1 MRGQL
6 RQAPSLNRTATKT
19 SAPFGAH
26 LSYFGG
32 RVVSNAQVVQ
42 VIYGTGSYIPQ
53 VTSTAS
59 PSMATFYQGVLNS
72 PYVDWLREYNT
83 VGLASP
89 TSNQSIGRGTF
100 ASQVTIIPSP
110 QNNGQVIDDSNIQAE
125 LAAQIQAGNIPAPT
139 QDAQGNNNTYYA
151 IFFPHGKVITI
162 QGATSCQIFC
172 AYHGTIANIPGFGEV
187 YYGVHPDFQ
196 SGSGCE
202 FGCGAATTVF
212 GNYTQVA
219 SHELI
224 ETITDSEIG
233 LATVFGPPLAWYD
246 QNLNQEIG
254 DLCNDQNAQ
263 IVGGDGVTYDVQT
276 EFSNSQNDC
285 ITSVPGLS
293 PLVVTSGGQ
302 ACSTST
308 ATAQVTAVGGPAGF
322 NADVTLSV
330 VSVSPTPP
338 PGGEIAVTFD
348 PNPIPSP
355 SPAGASSTMRF
366 QPSAATPPGTY
377 TFIVQ
382 GTDGEVIATAPTTV
396 EVITALATA
405 PTLLTPADGTDGAS
419 STPTFS
425 WSSAGSTAA
434 YTLEVIPGS
443 GCTGTPVRTYQTGNT
458 SFTVPSTDALGI
470 FQPYSWRVTATNAC
484 TSAGLT
490 SSCFN
495 FITESCVGTEGIV
508 NGGFEDGL
516 GGWSVDQTI
525 PPPVVNGDRP
535 HSGSNAV
542 LLGTVV
548 PGSGEPFGDSAISQI
563 VTVGAGSPTLV
574 FWMWPLST
582 DSVTFDQQYVRVTPI
597 NPPGPMVELMR
608 VADNAQTYE
617 RQELSMAAFA
627 GQTVQITFGVH
638 QDGFGDVTGMF
649 VDDVTVGAAN
659 CGPPDFSLS
668 VTPVGATGTCA
679 GGTLSYTVSVDTV
692 HGPNFTSP
700 VQLSASNL
708 PPGAHATFAQNPI
721 SPGQSTTMT
730 LVTGRPT
737 ARNTYTFQV
746 TGTAVNPPPDTPHS
760 VPIDV
765 AIDENAPT
773 APQAISPRNGDVNLP
788 KRPTLSWTAPLVP
801 DAAAA
806 APIATPQFLWQ
817 LAASTP
823 PKGAGGK
830 GGKMPANISAAGGL
844 SAAGGS
850 SAGSGLLGA
859 SFGAAQYHVQV
870 ARDAAFTQIV
880 VEGDTN
886 NTVFTVPVDLVT
898 GVQYFWR
905 VNGSNLCG
913 TSPYSAAASFLV
925 GACSEGW
932 SSATDA
938 PIPNGL
944 QQSTAIAASNGNLY
958 LIGGGTGF
966 SPDVRIDQVWAY
978 DPATGGWAHKADVP
992 SPGVGSNFG
1001 SAASVAGR
1009 IYVFGGILGP
1019 PGVTVAHR
1027 ALWIYDVAANTWSR
1041 GADLP
1046 TDNFGAAVAAID
1058 GKIYLAYGSGF
1069 FTQTWQYDPATDT
1082 YTRRADAPFVPQTSR
1097 LHGVNLN
1104 GELHAFAGGFGGTS
1118 HVIYNPALDQWR
1130 VGPDMPLGVTDPAVG
1145 VLGGKVLVVG
1155 GLPEAV
1161 TQIFDPSTNSWTQGA
1176 PIIGA
1181 TGGLDNTQGAVLGK
1195 TFHVVGG
1202 LSQDFFPTDAHWQ
1215 LHLCNVGELSS
1226 AAFLPLVVDGNG
1238 SVSSVTNERTA
1249 LLLDNVSGN
1258 PMSATCV
1265 LYTQNGTV
1273 DSSTTF
1279 NVGAN
1284 ETRTVTDII
1293 RTMRGSTTV
1302 QNVAGSMVI
1311 FGSEVFQATAS
1322 LVANDTSDNALE
1334 DGQPLAGST
1343 GGFVPLIQSQTYKT
1357 QTVFSNLSSST
1368 ALVQLIAYPA
1378 AGGDTPAAATLVTL
1392 APHATVNYLDVANQ
1406 LRLPRN
1412 ASGQLSWSANQ
1423 PIGVTARD
1431 RLASKNYSGFQPVRH
1446 AADAL
1451 SHLVVPY
1458 VEDTSTFAT
1467 NLEINNPGTIPANVT
1482 VRFNDGVTA
1491 AVTSR
1496 DLVVQ
1501 VNSAQPIADV
1511 VRWVLRTSAT
1521 ATTGKHGFLV
1531 IDVPQGVVTAQGRI
1545 ITKSNSDP
1553 AVPDQMIPLGSA
1565 FSPLL
1570 VQVSSTTF
1578 SAFSAGLSAAAAA
1591 PDGAGLLV
1599 DAPGPTLVAA
1609 SSKGASSPTAN
1620 SRFAVSNPSDG
1631 PAVVEIDALNAS
1643 GSLATSPL
1651 VVTVPAHGQFF
1662 TENLAASI
1670 VGLPPI
1676 FLRSVTIHA
1685 STPVAIYNH
1694 RRGGA
1699 TGATVPVHGL

>member
-1 MRGQL
+1 MRGWRGCTWVLGLLVLFGGACSETESHETVTPVASALGFGKGLMHGQL
-6 RQAPSLNRTATKT
+6 RQTPSLNRLSTKT

-26 LSYFGG
+26 LNYFGG

-42 VIYGTGSYIPQ
+42 VIYGAGSYIPQ

-83 VGLASP
+83 LGQPSP
-89 TSNQSIGRGTF
+89 GSNQTIGRGSF

-110 QNNGQVIDDSNIQAE
+110 QNNGTVIDDSNIQAE

-151 IFFPHGKVITI
+151 IFFPHGKILTV
-162 QGATSCQIFC
+162 QGVSSCSFFC
-172 AYHGTIANIPGFGEV
+172 AYHGTVANIPGFGEV

-219 SHELI
+219 SHELV
-224 ETITDSEIG
+224 ETITDAEIG
-233 LATVFGPPLAWYD
+233 LATQFAPPLAWYD
-246 QNLNQEIG
+246 QNFNEEIG

-263 IVGGDGVTYDVQT
+263 VVGGDGVTYDVQT

-285 ITSVPGLS
+285 IVSVPGLS

-302 ACSTST
+302 TCSTST
-308 ATAQVTAVGGPAGF
+308 STAQVTALGGPTGF
-322 NADVTLSV
+322 SGDVTLSV
-330 VSVSPTPP
+330 AGVSPAPP
-338 PGGEIAVTFD
+338 PGGELTVTFD

-355 SPAGASSTMRF
+355 SDAGASSTVRI

-377 TFIVQ
+377 TLTVQ
-382 GTDGEVIATAPTTV
+382 GTDGELIATATTTV
-396 EVITALATA
+396 KVIAAPATA
-405 PTLLTPADGTDGAS
+405 PTLMIPADGTDGAS
-419 STPTFS
+419 STPTFN
-425 WSSAGSTAA
+425 WSSVGSDVS
-434 YTLEVIPGS
+434 YTLDVLAGS
-443 GCTGTPVRTYQTGNT
+443 GCNGTPVRTYQTSNT
-458 SFTVPSTDALGI
+458 SFTLPISDALGV
-470 FQPYSWRVTATNAC
+470 FQSYSWRVTATNAC
-484 TSAGLT
+484 SSAGLT

-495 FITESCVGTEGIV
+495 FVTESCAGTEGIV
-508 NGGFEDGL
+508 NGGFEGGL
-516 GGWSVDQTI
+516 AGWSIDSSA
-525 PPPVVNGDRP
+525 PPPVVNGDNP
-535 HSGSNAV
+535 HSGSSAV

-548 PGSGEPFGDSAISQI
+548 PGFEPFGDAAISQI
-563 VTVGAGSPTLV
+563 VTVDPGSPTLV
-574 FWMWPLST
+574 FWMWGFST
-582 DSVTFDQQYVRVTPI
+582 DSVAFDQQYVRVTPI
-597 NPPGPMVELMR
+597 NPPGPTVTLMN
-608 VADNAQTYE
+608 VADRGQTYE
-617 RQELSMAAFA
+617 RQELSLAAFA

-638 QDGFGDVTGMF
+638 QDGAGDVTGMY
-649 VDDVTVGAAN
+649 VDDISVGAAN
-659 CGPPDFSLS
+659 CGPPDFSMQ
-668 VTPVGATGTCA
+668 VTPVSATGVCA
-679 GGTLSYTVSVDTV
+679 GGTLSYTVSVDSV

-700 VQLSASNL
+700 VRLSVSNL
-708 PPGAHATFAQNPI
+708 PPGAQATFAQNPVM
-721 SPGQSTTMT
+721 PGQSTTMT
-730 LVTGRPT
+730 LVTARPT

-746 TGTAVNPPPDTPHS
+746 TGTAVTPPPDTPHV
-760 VPIDV
+760 VPVDVGID
-765 AIDENAPT
+765 DNAPT
-773 APQAISPRNGDVNLP
+773 APQTISPRNGDVNLP

-801 DAAAA
+801 DAARAA
-806 APIATPQFLWQ
+806 ALASPQFLWQ

-823 PKGAGGK
+823 PKGAGTK
-830 GGKMPANISAAGGL
+830 AAMMPANMSAA
-844 SAAGGS
+844 
-850 SAGSGLLGA
+850 SGLLGA
-859 SFGAAQYHVQV
+859 SFGAAQYHVQI
-870 ARDAAFTQIV
+870 ATDANFTHIV
-880 VEGDTN
+880 VEGDSN
-886 NTVFTVPVDLVT
+886 STVFPVPVDLVT
-898 GVQYFWR
+898 GTQYYWR

-913 TSPYSAAASFLV
+913 ASPYSPAASFLI

-932 SSATDA
+932 SSATPA

-944 QQSTAIAASNGNLY
+944 LQSTAIAASNGSLY

-966 SPDVRIDQVWAY
+966 GPDTRIDQVWAY
-978 DPATGGWAHKADVP
+978 DPTTGGWSRKTDVP

-1001 SAASVAGR
+1001 SAAAVAGR

-1019 PGVTVAHR
+1019 PGITVTHR
-1027 ALWIYDVAANTWSR
+1027 ALWIYDVGTDRWSR

-1046 TDNFGAAVAAID
+1046 TDNFGAAVAAIG

-1069 FTQTWQYDPATDT
+1069 LTQTWQYDPAADT
-1082 YTRRADAPFVPQTSR
+1082 YTRRADAPFIPQTSR

-1104 GELHAFAGGFGGTS
+1104 GELHALAGGFGGTS
-1118 HVIYNPALDQWR
+1118 HVIYNPTLDQWR
-1130 VGPDMPLGVTDPAVG
+1130 VGPDIPLGVTDPAVG

-1155 GLPEAV
+1155 GQPQAL
-1161 TQIFDPSTNSWTQGA
+1161 TQIFDPSSNTWTQGA

-1202 LSQDFFPTDAHWQ
+1202 LSQGFAPTDAHWQ
-1215 LHLCNVGELSS
+1215 LHLCNVGDLSS
-1226 AAFLPLVVDGNG
+1226 AAFLPWIVDGNG
-1238 SVSSVTNERTA
+1238 SVSGVTNERTA
-1249 LLLDNVSGN
+1249 LLVDNVSGN

-1265 LYTQNGTV
+1265 LYTANGAI

-1284 ETRTVTDII
+1284 EMRTVTDVI
-1293 RTMRGSTTV
+1293 RTLRGSTTV
-1302 QNVAGSMVI
+1302 QNVAGSLAI

-1343 GGFVPLIQSQTYKT
+1343 DGFIPLIQSQTYKT

-1392 APHATVNYLDVANQ
+1392 APHATVNYADVANQ

-1431 RLASKNYSGFQPVRH
+1431 RLANKNYSGFQPVRH
-1446 AADAL
+1446 AASAA
-1451 SHLVVPY
+1451 SEVVVPY
-1458 VEDTSTFAT
+1458 VEDTATFAT
-1467 NLEINNPGTIPANVT
+1467 NLEINNPGSIPANVT

-1501 VNSAQPIADV
+1501 VNSAQPISDV
-1511 VRWVLRTSAT
+1511 VRWVLGTNGSAP
-1521 ATTGKHGFLV
+1521 TGKHGFIV
-1531 IDVPQGVVTAQGRI
+1531 IDTPQGVTAQGRI
-1545 ITKSNSDP
+1545 ITKANGDP
-1553 AVPDQMIPLGSA
+1553 AVPNQMIALDSA

-1570 VQVSSTTF
+1570 VQVSSTPF
-1578 SAFSAGLSAAAAA
+1578 AALSAASSSSTAA
-1591 PDGAGLLV
+1591 
-1599 DAPGPTLVAA
+1599 
-1609 SSKGASSPTAN
+1609 
-1620 SRFAVSNPSDG
+1620 SRFALSNPSDG
-1631 PAVVEIDALNAS
+1631 SAVVEIDALNAS
-1643 GSLATSPL
+1643 GSLAAPAL
-1651 VVTVPAHGQFF
+1651 IVNVPAHGQFF
-1662 TENLAASI
+1662 TESLAASI
-1670 VGLPPI
+1670 AGLPPI
-1676 FLRSVTIHA
+1676 FLGSITIHA